1 GLYDALMAAGE
12 EFGIANF
19 GVYALNSL
27 RMEKGYRGWGSEL
40 TNELTMVEADMERFV
55 KMKKDDFI
63 GRDALVIRNEE
74 GVDTTLVYLTVDADD
89 ADCMGNEPIMAD
101 GRVIGVT
108 TSGAYG
114 HTVGQSIAFAYVEPA
129 FAEPGTT
136 LEVLILDQ
144 PRAVTVVAEPLYDA
158 KNERLR
164 E

>member
-1 GLYDALMAAGE
+1 MRAPSITAVWLLAACQTTGAVPE
-12 EFGIANF
+12 SAPA
-19 GVYALNSL
+19 V
-27 RMEKGYRGWGSEL
+27 
-40 TNELTMVEADMERFV
+40 ELTMVEADMERFV
-55 KMKKDDFI
+55 KLKKDDFV
-63 GRDALVIRNEE
+63 GRDALVIRKEE

-89 ADCMGNEPIMAD
+89 TDCMGNEPIMAD

-136 LEVLILDQ
+136 LEVRILDQ
-144 PRAVTVVAEPLYDA
+144 PRSVTVVAEPLYDA

-164 E
+164 V